1 MLIIIY
7 TTYIVNTSAY
17 KGGQKMK
24 IKVSDYLIKKLEN
37 LGIKDIF
44 GLPGDYNF
52 NILDAVIQNPDTNW
66 INCTNELNAAYA
78 ADGYSRIN
86 GFGAIVTTFGVG
98 ELSAINGVA
107 GAYAENVPLIK
118 IAGVPKTSAINLNLP
133 LHHNFAKPDYY
144 AFERIYSN
152 VCATT
157 TFLTEDNAKEEI
169 DRVIDVMVQTRKP
182 VYIALPVDVC
192 NHLIN
197 IEGVQEISKIKS
209 DKENL
214 DAALSKITE
223 LINNSKNPLIITDYL
238 IKRFR
243 LQNEVREFIDKF
255 NIKITSMIMGKGVIN
270 EDDPYYIGINHGKI
284 SDEDFIKNYNNS
296 DLILCFGTLFSD
308 LNTLGFIVKKDERFR
323 VEIQADYVIIDDEK
337 FENIFMDEIIQGLL
351 NSNIIPKKISPVP
364 IQMGYKDIKTSNDP
378 ILTDEIFPLLQ
389 NFLKNDDTIVIETG
403 IISFASSKM
412 KLKVNSNYISQTMW
426 GSIGWATPAS
436 FGAAIADRT
445 KRPIL
450 FTGEGSHQLTMQEIA
465 NMFKYDIKPVILL
478 LNNSGYTIERYLSNN
493 PDDIFNDITKW
504 DYKKELELF
513 SGGKK
518 FEYFSVK
525 TSNELQNALNKAQE
539 MQKQGLVFIE
549 IFTDKMDIPDAM
561 RRAIEFVKR

>member
-1 MLIIIY
+1 
-7 TTYIVNTSAY
+7 
-17 KGGQKMK
+17 
-24 IKVSDYLIKKLEN
+24 
-37 LGIKDIF
+37 
-44 GLPGDYNF
+44 
-52 NILDAVIQNPDTNW
+52 
-66 INCTNELNAAYA
+66 
-78 ADGYSRIN
+78 
-86 GFGAIVTTFGVG
+86 
-98 ELSAINGVA
+98 
-107 GAYAENVPLIK
+107 
-118 IAGVPKTSAINLNLP
+118 
-133 LHHNFAKPDYY
+133 
-144 AFERIYSN
+144 
-152 VCATT
+152 
-157 TFLTEDNAKEEI
+157 
-169 DRVIDVMVQTRKP
+169 
-182 VYIALPVDVC
+182 
-192 NHLIN
+192 
-197 IEGVQEISKIKS
+197 
-209 DKENL
+209 
-214 DAALSKITE
+214 
-223 LINNSKNPLIITDYL
+223 
-238 IKRFR
+238 
-243 LQNEVREFIDKF
+243 
-255 NIKITSMIMGKGVIN
+255 MGKGVIN
-270 EDDPYYIGINHGKI
+270 EDDPHYIGINHGKI
-284 SDEDFIKNYNNS
+284 SDEEFIKNYNNS

-351 NSNIIPKKISPVP
+351 NSNIIPKKTSPVP
-364 IQMGYKDIKTSNDP
+364 IQMGYKDIKTSNNP